1 MISNYKSLN
10 IKTKKS
16 KKINWLIQFL
26 RLLTVVA
33 QEQFRFFVLV
43 EIRSRHQVRFGA
55 LLDGEQ
61 PLGRARS
68 VVNYVEL
75 MFVADA
81 NAARFHVAAAA
92 GGRRLDQSD
101 DRRLFGDL
109 KFLRRTTTTMTL
121 PSDYGGPEKR
131 IFLDRFACKTPI
143 LSVHEIVAANFQ
155 RLLSRNDH
163 KHFQTGVG

>member
-1 MISNYKSLN
+1 MESFLFLPCARFRDEKASNKRNYSSLN

-16 KKINWLIQFL
+16 KKINWSIQFL

-75 MFVADA
+75 VFVADA
-81 NAARFHVAAAA
+81 NAARFHVAAAR
-92 GGRRLDQSD
+92 GRRLDQRD
-101 DRRLFGDL
+101 DRRLFSDL
-109 KFLRRTTTTMTL
+109 KFLCRTTTTMTL
-121 PSDYGGPEKR
+121 RSDHV
-131 IFLDRFACKTPI
+131 DRENVFFPI
-143 LSVHEIVAANFQ
+143 VSCAKPPFC
-155 RLLSRNDH
+155 
-163 KHFQTGVG
+163 